1 MTATEPLP
9 AVVQPAAEASF
20 ALVGAGPIG
29 LCVARALA
37 QRGIPYVQ
45 FETANEVGGNWRDGV
60 YETAHIISSRK
71 TTEFSDYPMPASYP
85 DFPSAA
91 QMLAYLRD
99 YARHYDLEQNIVF
112 GTTVTGAAPVV
123 RDGAERWE
131 LTFADGERRVYKGVI
146 ACVGHHW
153 DRRWPSYPGT
163 FSGELIHSKDYK
175 SPEQL
180 RGKRVLTIGGGNS
193 ACDIA
198 SEAARVGASSH
209 LSNRRGYWF
218 LPKTMF
224 GVPVVELVKPWMPL
238 WLQRIFLRAVL
249 AVTVGDYGRYG
260 LQRPDHAIFEHHPT
274 LNSELLHY
282 IKHGRITPHPDI
294 VRYDGD
300 EVEFADGTRE
310 RFDLIVAAT
319 GFHQTIPFLSREL
332 VPVEGPI
339 VKLYGSMMSDRY
351 RNLYVFGWAQARY
364 GFGPIVSPGADLLAE
379 VILAQARMRFPIGAV
394 LKKMGAKL
402 PSTHLVDPHGAIR
415 QIERARKRLPMLV
428 KMEKVV
434 MRNQPEPAAT
444 A

>member
-1 MTATEPLP
+1 VGSEE
-9 AVVQPAAEASF
+9 QF

-29 LCVARALA
+29 LTVARALA
-37 QRGIPYVQ
+37 QRAIPYVQ
-45 FETANEVGGNWRDGV
+45 FETAHDVGGNWRDGV
-60 YETAHIISSRK
+60 YETAHIISSRR
-71 TTEFSDYPMPASYP
+71 TTEFTDYPMPSSYP

-91 QMLAYLRD
+91 QMLEYLRD
-99 YARHYDLEQNIVF
+99 YARHYDLERSIVF
-112 GTTVTGAAPVV
+112 GTTVTKAEPVT
-123 RDGAERWE
+123 RAGAERWE
-131 LTFADGERRVYKGVI
+131 LAFANGEHRVYKGVI

-153 DRRWPSYPGT
+153 DRRWPSYPGS
-163 FSGELIHSKDYK
+163 FAGELIHSKDYK

-224 GVPVVELVKPWMPL
+224 GVPVVELVQPWMPL
-238 WLQRIFLRAVL
+238 WLQRFFLRAVL
-249 AVTVGDYGRYG
+249 AVAIGDYRRYG
-260 LQRPDHAIFEHHPT
+260 LQKPDHAIFEHHPT
-274 LNSELLHY
+274 INSELLHY

-294 VRYDGD
+294 ARYDG
-300 EVEFADGTRE
+300 EYVEFIDGARE

-319 GFHQTIPFLSREL
+319 GFHQTIPFLSTDI

-364 GFGPIVSPGADLLAE
+364 GFGPLVSPGADLLAE
-379 VILAQARMRFPIGAV
+379 VILAQARMRHPIGAV
-394 LKKMGAKL
+394 LKKMGARL
-402 PSTHLVDPHGAIR
+402 PSTHLIDPHRALRDIR
-415 QIERARKRLPMLV
+415 RARKRLPMLV

-434 MRNQPEPAAT
+434 MRNEPEPVAAGEE
-444 A
+444 AALAH

>member
-1 MTATEPLP
+1 MDREDRGTED
-9 AVVQPAAEASF
+9 SF

-29 LCVARALA
+29 LCVARSLS
-37 QRGIPYVQ
+37 QHGIPYVQ
-45 FETANEVGGNWRDGV
+45 FESADAVGGNWRDGV

-71 TTEFSDYPMPASYP
+71 TTEFTDYPMPAAYP

-91 QMLAYLRD
+91 QMLGYLQD
-99 YARHYDLEQNIVF
+99 YARHYDLEKDIVF
-112 GTTVTGAAPVV
+112 GATVTQARPVV
-123 RDGAERWE
+123 QDGTERWE
-131 LTFADGERRVYKGVI
+131 LTFADGRRQTFKGVI
-146 ACVGHHW
+146 SCIGHHW
-153 DRRWPSYPGT
+153 DRRWPAYPGT
-163 FSGELIHSKDYK
+163 FAGELIHSKDYK

-198 SEAARVGASSH
+198 SEAARVAVSSH
-209 LSNRRGYWF
+209 ISNRRGYWY

-224 GVPVVELVKPWMPL
+224 GVPVVELVRPWTPL

-249 AVTVGDYGRYG
+249 AISIGDYRRYG

-282 IKHGRITPHPDI
+282 IKHGRIAPQPD
-294 VRYDGD
+294 VARYDG
-300 EVEFADGTRE
+300 EFVEFVDGTRE

-319 GFHQTIPFLSREL
+319 GYNQTLPFLSPDL

-339 VKLYGSMMSDRY
+339 VKLYGSMMSDRF

-379 VILAQARMRFPIGAV
+379 VILTQAGMRHPIGAV
-394 LKKMGAKL
+394 MKKMGAK
-402 PSTHLVDPHGAIR
+402 PPTTHLVDPHGAIR
-415 QIERARKRLPMLV
+415 AIRRARKGLPMLV
-428 KMEKVV
+428 KMERVV
-434 MRNQPEPAAT
+434 MRNEPEPAA

>member
-1 MTATEPLP
+1 VTETERPED
-9 AVVQPAAEASF
+9 AF

-45 FETANEVGGNWRDGV
+45 LETAQEVGGNWRDGV

-71 TTEFSDYPMPASYP
+71 TTEFTDYPMPASYP

-91 QMLAYLRD
+91 QMLTYLHD
-99 YARHYDLEQNIVF
+99 YARHYDLEKTIRF
-112 GTTVTGAAPVV
+112 GTTVTSAKPVV
-123 RDGAERWE
+123 RDGTERWE
-131 LTFADGERRVYKGVI
+131 LTFASGERAVFKGVI

-153 DRRWPSYPGT
+153 DKRWPSYPGT
-163 FSGELIHSKDYK
+163 FNGEIIHSKDYK

-198 SEAARVGASSH
+198 SEAARVAASSH
-209 LSNRRGYWF
+209 ISNRRGYWF

-224 GVPVVELVKPWMPL
+224 GVPVVELVKPWMPM
-238 WLQRIFLRAVL
+238 WLQRLFLRGVL
-249 AVTVGDYGRYG
+249 AITVGDYRRYG
-260 LQRPDHAIFEHHPT
+260 LQKPDHAIFEHHPT
-274 LNSELLHY
+274 INSELLHY
-282 IKHGRITPHPDI
+282 IKHGRIAPHPD
-294 VRYDGD
+294 VARYDGD
-300 EVEFADGTRE
+300 TVEFTDGTRE

-319 GFHQTIPFLSREL
+319 GFHQTIPFLSRDI

-364 GFGPIVSPGADLLAE
+364 GFGPIVSPGADLLAD
-379 VILAQARMRFPIGAV
+379 VIVAQARMRYPIGAV

-402 PSTHLVDPHGAIR
+402 PSTHLVDPHAALR
-415 QIERARKRLPMLV
+415 QIERARKRLPLLL
-428 KMEKVV
+428 KMESVV
-434 MRNQPEPAAT
+434 MRNRPEPLAAG
-444 A
+444 

>member
-1 MTATEPLP
+1 MTADSTE
-9 AVVQPAAEASF
+9 ETF

-45 FETANEVGGNWRDGV
+45 FESANEVGGNWRDGV
-60 YETAHIISSRK
+60 YETAHIISSRR
-71 TTEFSDYPMPASYP
+71 TTEFSDYPMPAGYP

-99 YARHYDLEQNIVF
+99 YARHYDLEKRIAF
-112 GTTVTGAAPVV
+112 GTTVTEAKPVAS
-123 RDGAERWE
+123 DGGERWE
-131 LTFADGERRVYKGVI
+131 LTFADGERRTYKGVI
-146 ACVGHHW
+146 ACIGHHW

-163 FSGELIHSKDYK
+163 FSGEMLHSKDYK

-198 SEAARVGASSH
+198 SEAARVGAASH
-209 LSNRRGYWF
+209 ISTRRGYWF

-224 GVPVVELVKPWMPL
+224 GVPLVELVRPWTPL
-238 WLQRIFLRAVL
+238 WLQRLFLRAVL
-249 AVTVGDYGRYG
+249 AISIGDYRRYG
-260 LQRPDHAIFEHHPT
+260 LQKPDHAIFEHHPT
-274 LNSELLHY
+274 INSELLHY
-282 IKHGRITPHPDI
+282 IKHGRITPHPD
-294 VRYDGD
+294 VARYDGD
-300 EVEFADGTRE
+300 AVEFTDGTRE
-310 RFDLIVAAT
+310 RFDVVVAAT
-319 GFHQTIPFLSREL
+319 GFHQTIPFLSRDL
-332 VPVEGPI
+332 VPIEGPV

-379 VILAQARMRFPIGAV
+379 VILAQARMRHPIGAV
-394 LKKMGAKL
+394 LKTMGAKL

-415 QIERARKRLPMLV
+415 QIRRARKRLPALV
-428 KMEKVV
+428 KMEGFV
-434 MRNQPEPAAT
+434 MRKASRAAT
-444 A
+444 G